1 MKIINITSPQ
11 MLKYCVAPNFIKYIE
26 EQFLNKECEEVVG
39 DKLRCNLGTIQDSNL
54 LELLLF
60 FKEQS
65 ENLTIGNKKKYSREI
80 DVLRS
85 HRGKQ
90 FIIDTDNRR
99 FHGTM
104 DLIDME
110 NGDIIV
116 EFIIDTNNILN

>member
-1 MKIINITSPQ
+1 MNIINITSPQ
-11 MLKYCVAPNFIKYIE
+11 MLKYCVAPNFINYIE
-26 EQFLNKECEEVVG
+26 GQFLDKECEEIVG
-39 DKLRCNLGTIQDSNL
+39 NRLKCNLGAMQDSNL

-65 ENLTIGNKKKYSREI
+65 ENLTIGNKKSYSREI

-85 HRGKQ
+85 NRGKQ

-104 DLIDME
+104 DLIDMDS
-110 NGDIIV
+110 GCIIV
-116 EFIIDTNNILN
+116 EFCIDTNNILN